1 MTDLYILYST
11 ISNYSLL
18 GKDDMTEHKNTPQSF
33 VFAALD
39 KANGAI
45 DAPNLIKM
53 FPNIKPNTIL
63 KAKSRWWKR
72 HCDMLPDEPDPPET
86 PSDPGSPPAGD
97 HSKKQEIT
105 TEYLEQELIR
115 NYKRSDGK
123 LKIDLLRFMVDV
135 WKSKHTV
142 PDTKE
147 SDDMIQ
153 LIEALKNDRLP
164 ETGKMA

>member
-1 MTDLYILYST
+1 
-11 ISNYSLL
+11 
-18 GKDDMTEHKNTPQSF
+18 MTEHKNTPQSF
-33 VFAALD
+33 VWAALD

-53 FPNIKPNTIL
+53 FPNIQPNTIL

-72 HCDMLPDEPDPPET
+72 HNDMLPDEPPEEIENHPPEDTNSVPNEVVT
-86 PSDPGSPPAGD
+86 PKA
-97 HSKKQEIT
+97 KQEIT

-115 NYKRSDGK
+115 NYKKSEGK
-123 LKIDLLRFMVDV
+123 LRIDLLRFMVEV

-147 SDDMIQ
+147 NDDMAA
-153 LIEALKNDRLP
+153 LIEALNNDRLP
-164 ETGKMA
+164 TPS

>member
-1 MTDLYILYST
+1 
-11 ISNYSLL
+11 
-18 GKDDMTEHKNTPQSF
+18 MTEHKNTPQSF
-33 VFAALD
+33 VWAALD

-53 FPNIKPNTIL
+53 FPNIQPNTIL

-72 HCDMLPDEPDPPET
+72 HNDMLPDEPVPDPPEV
-86 PSDPGSPPAGD
+86 PSEAGSPPAGPPP
-97 HSKKQEIT
+97 KPQEIT

-164 ETGKMA
+164 ETGKVA